1 MKKIIIFITA
11 LTLFNS
17 CEEKKAAETNEAS
30 SATVSSESGSAKAK
44 PEYLNSVKY
53 TEWEIGDPA
62 NIKTA
67 MDFYTAWN
75 QKDIKRLGEIFS
87 DTVRLR
93 IPEERGEIM
102 LTQDNLQEALE
113 NNRGLYTSTETKI
126 ISAVSLHDR
135 ESNED
140 WVTISVYNKWT
151 EKSGKRDSLLY
162 NDNWR
167 LKNGKIAFLMSY
179 EKLPTRTFLKNNDPA
194 K

>member
-1 MKKIIIFITA
+1 MKKIIIFFTA

-17 CEEKKAAETNEAS
+17 CEEKKAAQTTETNATSVSTAS
-30 SATVSSESGSAKAK
+30 GTEKAK